1 MEELLSF
8 SAAQLGLDA
17 GLIEL
22 YRKRQPTI
30 SEHQQTFT
38 GYMRLRAFDDAEAAQ
53 LEQSSSRSPVVW
65 NRRPRLWAGRGSFLK
80 SNVCSS
86 PLSSGLSAL

>member
-1 MEELLSF
+1 MLSFILILVRF

-30 SEHQQTFT
+30 SEHQQTIT
-38 GYMRLRAFDDAEAAQ
+38 
-53 LEQSSSRSPVVW
+53 
-65 NRRPRLWAGRGSFLK
+65 
-80 SNVCSS
+80 
-86 PLSSGLSAL
+86 GLSEAPPLEL